1 MTRQILLAAILCCI
15 SAAAG
20 AQEALPDGASYPD
33 PGCTKPQ
40 TDLVKP
46 ETANSAAVGNY
57 NAKVRKFN
65 RDAAVYSSC
74 MHDYIDKANRDVQ
87 HIQDRARGEK
97 QEATNRLAFFGRQ
110 LQFTQR
116 FFSFEMRFALFEH
129 GFFEFEERVAFFLQ
143 ILFDAFQ
150 PTADLIV
157 VGQD

>member
-1 MTRQILLAAILCCI
+1 VTRQILLAAILCCI

-20 AQEALPDGASYPD
+20 AQDALPDGVPYPD

-87 HIQDRARGEK
+87 HIQDKA
-97 QEATNRLAFFGRQ
+97 N
-110 LQFTQR
+110 
-116 FFSFEMRFALFEH
+116 
-129 GFFEFEERVAFFLQ
+129 
-143 ILFDAFQ
+143 
-150 PTADLIV
+150 ADLKEITARANASMKAI
-157 VGQD
+157 QDKLRQAVADANTVAARLNQDAEKLRNQ